1 MNEEDI
7 LSKLAKKNNP
17 NSPTAKYGVFGC
29 SLGIDL
35 YKQLTNYCRMN
46 NISKAALIRTLIKNY
61 LDSVKSKENI
71 NV

>member
-1 MNEEDI
+1 MNENDI

-35 YKQLTNYCRMN
+35 YQQLTNYCRIN
-46 NISKAALIRTLIKNY
+46 NISKAALVRTLVKNY
-61 LDSVKSKENI
+61 LDNVKSKEN
-71 NV
+71 VDV

>member
-1 MNEEDI
+1 MNEDDI

-35 YKQLTNYCRMN
+35 YQQLTNYCRMN
-46 NISKAALIRTLIKNY
+46 NISKASLIRTLIKNY
-61 LDSVKSKENI
+61 LDNVKSKENI

>member
-1 MNEEDI
+1 MNEEDV

-17 NSPTAKYGVFGC
+17 NSSTIKYGVFGC

-35 YKQLTNYCRMN
+35 YKQLTNYCTMN
-46 NISKAALIRTLIKNY
+46 NISKAALIRTLIKDY
-61 LDSVKSKENI
+61 LSNVKSKENT

>member
-1 MNEEDI
+1 MNEDDI

-29 SLGIDL
+29 SLGIHL
-35 YKQLTNYCRMN
+35 YQQLTNYCRIN

-61 LDSVKSKENI
+61 LDNVKSKENI

>member
-1 MNEEDI
+1 MNEEDV

-35 YKQLTNYCRMN
+35 YQQLTNYCRMN

>member
-1 MNEEDI
+1 MNEDDI

-35 YKQLTNYCRMN
+35 YQQLTNYCRMN
-46 NISKAALIRTLIKNY
+46 NISKAALVRTLVKNY
-61 LDSVKSKENI
+61 LDNVKSKEN
-71 NV
+71 VDV